1 MFGIRVYHADQFQI
15 SIFNWEYMML
25 QMILYNIDDCLIWNF
40 IIRKNLLPIPFFSQ
54 INSIWNE
61 FMEFIFGKRIRR
73 GKNFHDINTSTTFQ
87 RSIIILYVYRAS
99 SYFQTGTEINRRNI
113 EYFADN
119 ISFESRRNIDIFLNK
134 ELMAGQIWSTKT
146 NFV

>member
-1 MFGIRVYHADQFQI
+1 M
-15 SIFNWEYMML
+15 NL
-25 QMILYNIDDCLIWNF
+25 WN
-40 IIRKNLLPIPFFSQ
+40 
-54 INSIWNE
+54 
-61 FMEFIFGKRIRR
+61 IFGKRIRR

-119 ISFESRRNIDIFLNK
+119 ISFELRRNIDIFLNK

>member
-1 MFGIRVYHADQFQI
+1 
-15 SIFNWEYMML
+15 ML
-25 QMILYNIDDCLIWNF
+25 QMTLYNIDDCLIWNF
-40 IIRKNLLPIPFFSQ
+40 IIRKNLLPIPFFFRKLIQ
-54 INSIWNE
+54 YGMNLWN
-61 FMEFIFGKRIRR
+61 IFGKRIRR